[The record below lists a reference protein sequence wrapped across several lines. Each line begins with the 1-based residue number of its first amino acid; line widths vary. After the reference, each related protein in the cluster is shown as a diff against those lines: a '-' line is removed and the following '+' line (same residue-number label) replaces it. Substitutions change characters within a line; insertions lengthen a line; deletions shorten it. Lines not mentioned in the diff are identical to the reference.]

1 MVRKKSPNKSK
12 MKLKKLNYKKT
23 IKKNCNNYD
32 SYNKLFK
39 CQRENLYDLLK
50 VFDFPSTERNNVL
63 RSGQTSYEGFVL
75 GIVNTRGL
83 VGIGKMMSNK
93 TQHPKFRE
101 LYLET
106 KKLMDLYKKE
116 KDKKFRYTS
125 IQYNKSH
132 RAAYHVDAKNV
143 GESYIIGLGNYT
155 GGELIVYDE
164 DGKNPKKIDIR
175 HKFFK
180 FNGSIYPHETAKFEG
195 DRYTMVFYKV

>member
-12 MKLKKLNYKKT
+12 MKRKKLNYKKT

-106 KKLMDLYKKE
+106 KKLMD
-116 KDKKFRYTS
+116 
-125 IQYNKSH
+125 
-132 RAAYHVDAKNV
+132 
-143 GESYIIGLGNYT
+143 
-155 GGELIVYDE
+155 
-164 DGKNPKKIDIR
+164 
-175 HKFFK
+175 
-180 FNGSIYPHETAKFEG
+180 
-195 DRYTMVFYKV
+195 

>member
-1 MVRKKSPNKSK
+1 MRKKSPSKSK
-12 MKLKKLNYKKT
+12 MKLKKVKFTKK
-23 IKKNCNNYD
+23 IKKSCNK
-32 SYNKLFK
+32 SEPFNKLFK
-39 CQRENLYDLLK
+39 CQRDNLYSLLK
-50 VFDFPSTERNNVL
+50 EFKFPTTERNNVL
-63 RSGQTSYEGFVL
+63 RSGQTKYEGFVL

-83 VGIGKMMSNK
+83 VGIGKMMSVK
-93 TQHPKFRE
+93 TQNPRYRE

-116 KDKKFRYTS
+116 KDPKFKYTS

-155 GGELIVYDE
+155 GGEVIVYDVN
-164 DGKNPKKIDIR
+164 GKNPVKHDIK
-175 HKFFK
+175 HKFLK
-180 FNGSIYPHETAKFEG
+180 FNGSIYPHETAPFKG